1 MSSNQALLYY
11 NILEQHINCPG
22 RLLDRVSYVRF
33 RDQSNFEFLYSN
45 PIVLYYIDS
54 VFTVRNK
61 F

>member
-54 VFTVRNK
+54 VFTV
-61 F
+61 